1 MPLVL
6 WVLVLAAN
14 SLRPTPLMGQAGA
27 EVRGNLIILDK
38 GSKRGT
44 DLASAVIWLEGGRG
58 ARVADVEIATQ
69 RKEFTPDIAVA
80 TVGSQA
86 SFPNRD
92 PFNHNVFSRS
102 DEAPFDLGLFG
113 RDQTRSVRLLK
124 PGIVR
129 IYCNVH
135 AQMWAVVVVLETPYM
150 ARPGA
155 DGSFRIANVPPGGY
169 RLRIWHERGGES
181 SQPVEV
187 GPGGIA
193 DLTVSLDASA
203 FKPRPHLNKFG
214 KPYDTDGRRY

>member
-6 WVLVLAAN
+6 LLLLLAAN
-14 SLRPTPLMGQAGA
+14 SLRPNPVMGQTGV
-27 EVRGNLIILDK
+27 EVRGKLIILDK

-58 ARVADVEIATQ
+58 ARAADLQVATQ
-69 RKEFTPDIAVA
+69 RKEFTPDVLVA
-80 TVGSQA
+80 SVGSQV

-113 RDQTRSVRLLK
+113 RDQTRSVRLSK

-135 AQMWAVVVVLETPYM
+135 AQMWAVVVVLETPFV

-155 DGSFRIANVPPGGY
+155 DGAFRIANVPPGGY
-169 RLRIWHERGGES
+169 RLRIWHERGGETTRE
-181 SQPVEV
+181 VEI
-187 GPGGIA
+187 GPGGLA
-193 DLTVSLDASA
+193 DLTLSLDASA
-203 FKPRPHLNKFG
+203 FKHRPHLNKFG
-214 KPYDTDGRRY
+214 KAYDTDGRRY